1 MRVGSGDD
9 CDLRQDQ
16 LATHLFR
23 LFERLWHDA
32 GLEARAARE
41 GTAHTRTNLAA
52 VQTLRLPSPP
62 SMGSSEWTRPRLI
75 SPQLPLEPY
84 RVAHLP
90 LPPHISPQL
99 PLEPYRVVPT
109 APGQGLVEIVP
120 GSLTLGALLF
130 SLAYPSPRSS
140 LPFSLL

>member
-41 GTAHTRTNLAA
+41 GTARTRTNLAA
-52 VQTLRLPSPP
+52 VQTLRLLSPP
-62 SMGSSEWTRPRLI
+62 SMGSSEWTRPRL
-75 SPQLPLEPY
+75 
-84 RVAHLP
+84 
-90 LPPHISPQL
+90 ISPQL

-140 LPFSLL
+140 LPISPL